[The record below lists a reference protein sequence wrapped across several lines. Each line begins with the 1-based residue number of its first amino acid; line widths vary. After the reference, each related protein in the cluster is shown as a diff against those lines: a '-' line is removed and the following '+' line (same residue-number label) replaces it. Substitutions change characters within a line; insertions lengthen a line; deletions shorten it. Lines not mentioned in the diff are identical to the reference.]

1 MANAFLAQRI
11 SSINTISAVCE
22 ATGASVSEVAKAV
35 GLDSRIGNKF
45 LHASIG
51 KSSTE
56 IKWRKIPL
64 IAFLSIG
71 FGGSCFQKDVY
82 NLIYLAESLKLEPV
96 AQYWLQVIKIN
107 DWQRERFAQMI
118 VQNLFGSVS
127 GKKITIYGFAFKKNT
142 ADTR

>member
-1 MANAFLAQRI
+1 VANAFLAQRI

-35 GLDSRIGNKF
+35 GLDSRIGTKF
-45 LHASIG
+45 LNASIG
-51 KSSTE
+51 KLIYLFVE
-56 IKWRKIPL
+56 I
-64 IAFLSIG
+64 FFVFYIG

-127 GKKITIYGFAFKKNT
+127 GKKLAIFGFAFKKDT

>member
-1 MANAFLAQRI
+1 MKSPKPSVSTHVLAVNF
-11 SSINTISAVCE
+11 STP
-22 ATGASVSEVAKAV
+22 ASVNHRSIAL
-35 GLDSRIGNKF
+35 LD
-45 LHASIG
+45 
-51 KSSTE
+51 T
-56 IKWRKIPL
+56 
-64 IAFLSIG
+64 IADVLDLLG

-127 GKKITIYGFAFKKNT
+127 GKKLAIFGFAFKKDT